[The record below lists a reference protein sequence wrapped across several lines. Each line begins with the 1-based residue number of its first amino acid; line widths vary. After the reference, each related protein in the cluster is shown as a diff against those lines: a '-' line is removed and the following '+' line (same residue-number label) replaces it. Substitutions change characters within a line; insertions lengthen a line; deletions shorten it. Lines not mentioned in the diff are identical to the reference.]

1 MNVLNQMRG
10 MMGAF
15 NPAQMDYGN
24 IFMDMDVD
32 MEDQL
37 AMMEAMSGDEGPK
50 VKLVDGD
57 FFNSIYPPAS
67 KSIHSNVD
75 LICSIFEIDFDDD
88 FDDSDVE

>member
-57 FFNSIYPPAS
+57 FFNSISPLPRIPFIATL
-67 KSIHSNVD
+67 N
-75 LICSIFEIDFDDD
+75 
-88 FDDSDVE
+88 